1 MSSPMTSSASW
12 QLFWA
17 FLRVGLLGFG
27 GGPAMIPLV
36 RAEVVTRHHWL
47 TDEEFADVLAI
58 GNTLPGP
65 IATKMPGY
73 IGYRV
78 GGISG
83 CIAAVVAIILPMIV
97 AMIVMLGIFSRY
109 RDVGWIRGMGQA
121 VVPVVMIMMAQLTWD
136 FFDKSKASLGWLVS
150 IVMAITSGGL
160 IYWLGVHPGWVIGA
174 ILLAALLRPK
184 SNKKAEGS
192 A

>member
-1 MSSPMTSSASW
+1 MTSSTPIW

-36 RAEVVTRHHWL
+36 RAEVVTRHRWL
-47 TDEEFADVLAI
+47 SDEEFADVLAI

-78 GGISG
+78 GGVAG
-83 CIAAVVAIILPMIV
+83 CIAAVVAIIVPMIA

-109 RDVGWIRGMGQA
+109 RDVAWIRGMGQA
-121 VVPVVMIMMAQLTWD
+121 VVPVVMVMMAQLTWD
-136 FFDKSKASLGWLVS
+136 FFDKSQAALGWLAS
-150 IVMAITSGGL
+150 CLMAVIAAGL

-174 ILLAALLRPK
+174 ILLAALLRPTG
-184 SNKKAEGS
+184 NKNAKES

>member
-1 MSSPMTSSASW
+1 MKQTA
-12 QLFWA
+12 LFWA
-17 FLRVGLLGFG
+17 FFRVGIFGFG

-36 RAEVVTRHHWL
+36 RAEVVTRHQWL

-78 GGISG
+78 AGISG
-83 CIAAVVAIILPMIV
+83 CAAAVIAVILPMIV

-121 VVPVVMIMMAQLTWD
+121 VIPVVMVMMGQLTWD
-136 FFDKSKASLGWLVS
+136 FFDKSKAALGWLTS
-150 IVMAITSGGL
+150 AVMAVVAGAV

-174 ILLAALLRPK
+174 ILLTALLRPVR
-184 SNKKAEGS
+184 KKHAEG
-192 A
+192 AA

>member
-1 MSSPMTSSASW
+1 MKQSA
-12 QLFWA
+12 LFWA
-17 FLRVGLLGFG
+17 FLRVGILGFG

-36 RAEVVTRHHWL
+36 RAEVVTRHKWL

-78 GGISG
+78 GGVSG
-83 CIAAVVAIILPMIV
+83 CIAAVVAVIVPMIA

-109 RDVGWIRGMGQA
+109 RDVAWIRGMGQA
-121 VVPVVMIMMAQLTWD
+121 VIPVVMIMMGQLTWD
-136 FFDKSKASLGWLVS
+136 FFDKSQAALGWLAS
-150 IVMAITSGGL
+150 ALMAVIAGGL

-174 ILLAALLRPK
+174 ILLTAMLRPTGERRM
-184 SNKKAEGS
+184 EGS

>member
-1 MSSPMTSSASW
+1 MKQSA
-12 QLFWA
+12 LFWA

-36 RAEVVTRHHWL
+36 RAEVVTRHKWL

-83 CIAAVVAIILPMIV
+83 CIAAVIAVIVPMIV

-109 RDVGWIRGMGQA
+109 RDVAWIRGMGQA
-121 VVPVVMIMMAQLTWD
+121 VIPVVMIMMGQLTWD
-136 FFDKSKASLGWLVS
+136 FFDKSQAALGWLAS
-150 IVMAITSGGL
+150 ALMAVIAGGL
-160 IYWLGVHPGWVIGA
+160 IYWLGVHPGWVISA
-174 ILLAALLRPK
+174 ILLTALLRPTA
-184 SNKKAEGS
+184 KKRVEGS

>member
-1 MSSPMTSSASW
+1 MKQSA
-12 QLFWA
+12 LFWA
-17 FLRVGLLGFG
+17 FFRVGIFGFG

-36 RAEVVTRHHWL
+36 RAEVVTRHKWL

-78 GGISG
+78 AGISG
-83 CIAAVVAIILPMIV
+83 CVAAVIAIVLPMIV
-97 AMIVMLGIFSRY
+97 AMIIMLGIFSRY
-109 RDVGWIRGMGQA
+109 RDVTWIRGMGQA
-121 VVPVVMIMMAQLTWD
+121 VIPVVMVMMGQLAWD
-136 FFDKSKASLGWLVS
+136 FFDKSQAALGWIASALMGV
-150 IVMAITSGGL
+150 IAGGL

-174 ILLAALLRPK
+174 ILLTALLRPTG
-184 SNKKAEGS
+184 KKRVEGS

>member
-1 MSSPMTSSASW
+1 MKIRGTSW

-17 FLRVGLLGFG
+17 FFRVGIFGFG

-78 GGISG
+78 GGVSG
-83 CIAAVVAIILPMIV
+83 CIAAVIAIILPMIV

-109 RDVGWIRGMGQA
+109 RRLHLAGW
-121 VVPVVMIMMAQLTWD
+121 
-136 FFDKSKASLGWLVS
+136 S
-150 IVMAITSGGL
+150 
-160 IYWLGVHPGWVIGA
+160 
-174 ILLAALLRPK
+174 ALLWPLLPRGL
-184 SNKKAEGS
+184 SIGS
-192 A
+192 AFTPAGSLAPF

>member
-1 MSSPMTSSASW
+1 MKQTA
-12 QLFWA
+12 LLWA
-17 FLRVGLLGFG
+17 FFRVGIFGFG
-27 GGPAMIPLV
+27 GGPSMIPLV
-36 RAEVVTRHHWL
+36 RAEVVTRHQWL

-58 GNTLPGP
+58 ANTLPGP

-78 GGISG
+78 AGTSG
-83 CIAAVVAIILPMIV
+83 CVIAVLATIFPMVV

-121 VVPVVMIMMAQLTWD
+121 VIPVVMVMMGQLTWD
-136 FFDKSKASLGWLVS
+136 FFDKSQAALGWLAS
-150 IVMAITSGGL
+150 AVMAVAAGAI

-174 ILLAALLRPK
+174 ILVTALLRPTH
-184 SNKKAEGS
+184 KKPAEGS